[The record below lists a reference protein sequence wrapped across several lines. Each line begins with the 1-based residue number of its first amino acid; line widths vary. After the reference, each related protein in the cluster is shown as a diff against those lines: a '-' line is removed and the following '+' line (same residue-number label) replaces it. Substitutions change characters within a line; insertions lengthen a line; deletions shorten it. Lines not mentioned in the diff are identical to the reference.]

1 MSVKAEYKSAI
12 RSRKLIRRA
21 FVELVLEK
29 GSEKITVKSIVERA
43 EVSRGT
49 FYAHYADIYEV
60 IEEIENETM
69 GQMVDLI
76 NEYKDIDIMSNP
88 KPFLHKTAQFF
99 KRDIEFYRMLINTDR
114 ASTFIAKLKEVL
126 IKKMLDHKETIRN
139 EQESA
144 EFTLRV
150 HFFVNGLVSL
160 YQDWFTKK
168 IDGTLEELADSVGN
182 FFIQG
187 FQSYM
192 H

>member
-1 MSVKAEYKSAI
+1 MSGKAEYKSAI

-60 IEEIENETM
+60 MEEIENETM

-126 IKKMLDHKETIRN
+126 IKKMLDHKETIQN

>member
-1 MSVKAEYKSAI
+1 MSGKAEYKSAI

-99 KRDIEFYRMLINTDR
+99 ERDIEFYRMLINTDR

-126 IKKMLDHKETIRN
+126 IKKMLDHKETIRS
-139 EQESA
+139 EQERA

-168 IDGTLEELADSVGN
+168 IGGTLEELADSVGN